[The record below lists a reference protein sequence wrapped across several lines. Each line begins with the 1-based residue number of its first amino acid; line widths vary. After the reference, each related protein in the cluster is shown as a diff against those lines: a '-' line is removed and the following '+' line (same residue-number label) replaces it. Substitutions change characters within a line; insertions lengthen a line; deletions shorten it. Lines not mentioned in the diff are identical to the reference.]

1 MRLLHIEVKD
11 LVTLP
16 WSEIQRRCTLFNL
29 SPYDTH
35 AFHVYY
41 KEFHRDLRAKCPN
54 RGSATSLT
62 TIPEEP
68 ESSVSGSAADVT
80 KTADSDIFFDASSK
94 IESDSEEK
102 LDFSLQKVDPNV
114 SVEPEPNLSESSN
127 AEKPKIMS
135 IENDFYSEV

>member
-1 MRLLHIEVKD
+1 VSFQLDEIAKDDTHACTYISPGIRSSAWYTMRLLHIEVKD
-11 LVTLP
+11 LVTLL
-16 WSEIQRRCTLFNL
+16 WSDIQQKCTLFNL

-68 ESSVSGSAADVT
+68 ESSVSGSATDVT
-80 KTADSDIFFDASSK
+80 KTTDSDSILMLVL
-94 IESDSEEK
+94 K
-102 LDFSLQKVDPNV
+102 LSLILKKN
-114 SVEPEPNLSESSN
+114 
-127 AEKPKIMS
+127 
-135 IENDFYSEV
+135 